1 MCPSDK
7 TLGFPF
13 RSNTMEM
20 RLPKTEKKRIVIVG
34 GGFGGLNL
42 AQSLK
47 GTDFQIVLIDQHNHH
62 NFQPLL
68 YQIATAGL
76 MPDAI
81 VAPFRNIFS
90 KQDNLFFRMAR
101 VEKIDDEKKQI
112 ETDIGSAHYDYL
124 VLATGATTNFFGMD
138 RVEQHAYTLKSIEEA
153 LELRSA
159 FIQYLEAA
167 VSRQDMD
174 ENECM
179 HFVLIG
185 GGPTGLEM
193 AGALAEL
200 KKNEIKKGYPD
211 LDNDRIKIHLIEMG
225 NELLAPMSDESS
237 ATALKY
243 VQDMGVKVWLNTA
256 IEDYKDGQV
265 ILSNGEHLQTPMLF
279 YAAGVTGDAPEG
291 LVKAEMARGNRIVVD
306 PHTKVKGYEHIF
318 AIGDIAAMPD
328 PENGHPHPQLA
339 QPAIQQGKY
348 LAKYIKKG
356 CPSDYPGF
364 QYKDLGTMAT
374 IGKKKAVAD
383 LPWGKFRGTFA
394 WLMWLF
400 VHVMSLVAFRNRI
413 NVIVNWT
420 MSYFSTHKK
429 YKIITRSPRVL
440 PKAKEEELIS

>member
-1 MCPSDK
+1 MK
-7 TLGFPF
+7 
-13 RSNTMEM
+13 M
-20 RLPKTEKKRIVIVG
+20 RLPQSDQKRIIIVG

-42 AQSLK
+42 AKSLRK
-47 GTDFQIVLIDQHNHH
+47 SDFQVILIDQQNHH

-90 KQDNLFFRMAR
+90 RQKNVFFRMAR
-101 VEKIDDEKKQI
+101 VEHIDAEQQRI
-112 ETDIGSAHYDYL
+112 ETNIGYASYDYL

-138 RVEQHAYTLKSIEEA
+138 RVQRHAYTLKTIEDA

-167 VSRQDMD
+167 VSRTDVD

-200 KKNEIKKGYPD
+200 KKNEIKTGYPD

-225 NELLAPMSDESS
+225 DELLAPMSDKASKK
-237 ATALKY
+237 ALQY
-243 VQDMGVKVWLNTA
+243 VRDMGVKVWLSTA
-256 IEDYKDGQV
+256 IEDYIDGHV
-265 ILSNGEHLQTPMLF
+265 VLSNGEKLKTPMLF

-291 LVKAEMARGNRIVVD
+291 LAQAKMAKGRRIEVD
-306 PHTKVKGYEHIF
+306 LHTRVLNYENIF
-318 AIGDIAAMPD
+318 AIGDIAAMPN
-328 PENGHPHPQLA
+328 PETGQPHPQLA

-348 LAKYIKKG
+348 LAKYLNTG
-356 CPSDYPGF
+356 CPAEHPPF
-364 QYKDLGTMAT
+364 QYKDYGTMAT
-374 IGKKKAVAD
+374 VGKNKAVAD
-383 LPWGKFRGTFA
+383 LPWGRFTGTFA

-413 NVIVNWT
+413 NVIVNWS
-420 MSYFSTHKK
+420 MSYFNTHKK
-429 YKIITRSPRVL
+429 YKIITRSPRDRTQSQE
-440 PKAKEEELIS
+440 PKIKEPA

>member
-1 MCPSDK
+1 
-7 TLGFPF
+7 
-13 RSNTMEM
+13 MEM
-20 RLPKTEKKRIVIVG
+20 RLPQNDKKRIIIVG

-42 AQSLK
+42 AKSLK
-47 GTDFQIVLIDQHNHH
+47 GTDFQVVLIDQHNHH
-62 NFQPLL
+62 NFQPLM

-90 KQDNLFFRMAR
+90 SQKNVYFRMAR
-101 VEKIDDEKKQI
+101 VESIDANQQRI
-112 ETDIGSAHYDYL
+112 ETNIGSASYDYL

-138 RVEQHAYTLKSIEEA
+138 RVQRHAYTLKTIEDA

-159 FIQYLEAA
+159 LIQYLEAA
-167 VSRQDMD
+167 VSRTDID
-174 ENECM
+174 ANEYM

-200 KKNEIKKGYPD
+200 KKNEIKTGYPD

-225 NELLAPMSDESS
+225 DELLAPMSDESS
-237 ATALKY
+237 QKALEY
-243 VQDMGVKVWLNTA
+243 VREMGVKVWLNTA
-256 IEDYKDGQV
+256 IEDYVDGHV
-265 ILSNGEHLQTPMLF
+265 ILSNGEKLQTPMLF
-279 YAAGVTGDAPEG
+279 YAAGVTGDAPTG
-291 LVKAEMARGNRIVVD
+291 LRQAEIARGNRITVD
-306 PHTKVKGYEHIF
+306 PHTRVKGYKNIF
-318 AIGDIAAMPD
+318 AIGDIAAMID
-328 PENGHPHPQLA
+328 PKTDQPHPQLA

-348 LAKYIKKG
+348 LARYLKKD
-356 CPSDYPGF
+356 CPADHPPFS
-364 QYKDLGTMAT
+364 YKDYGTMAT

-383 LPWGKFRGTFA
+383 LPWGKFTGTFA
-394 WLMWLF
+394 WMMWLF

-413 NVIVNWT
+413 NVLVNWM

-440 PKAKEEELIS
+440 PEPKEEAVSQ

>member
-1 MCPSDK
+1 
-7 TLGFPF
+7 
-13 RSNTMEM
+13 MEM
-20 RLPKTEKKRIVIVG
+20 RLPKTNKKRIVIVG

-42 AQSLK
+42 AQTLNGS
-47 GTDFQIVLIDQHNHH
+47 DFQIVLIDQHNHH

-81 VAPFRNIFS
+81 VAPFRNIFNN
-90 KQDNLFFRMAR
+90 QDNLFFRMAR
-101 VEKIDDEKKQI
+101 VEKIDDEKNRI
-112 ETDIGSAHYDYL
+112 ETDIGWAQYDYL

-138 RVEQHAYTLKSIEEA
+138 RVEKHAYTLKSIEDA

-167 VSRQDMD
+167 VSRQDID

-225 NELLAPMSDESS
+225 EELLAPMSAESS
-237 ATALKY
+237 ATALQY

-256 IEDYKDGQV
+256 IEDYRDGEV
-265 ILSNGEHLQTPMLF
+265 ILSNGKRLQTPMLF

-291 LVKAEMARGNRIVVD
+291 LIDADWAKGNRIVVD
-306 PHTKVKGYEHIF
+306 SNTRVKGYENIF

-328 PENGHPHPQLA
+328 PETGQPHPQLA

-348 LAKYIKKG
+348 LGAYLKKG
-356 CPSDYPGF
+356 CPVDHAPF
-364 QYKDLGTMAT
+364 TYKDLGTMAT
-374 IGKKKAVAD
+374 VGKKKAVAD
-383 LPWGKFRGTFA
+383 LPWGKFKGTFA

-413 NVIVNWT
+413 NVMVNWM

-429 YKIITRSPRVL
+429 YKIITRSPRVVSK
-440 PKAKEEELIS
+440 PKEEEFVS

>member
-1 MCPSDK
+1 
-7 TLGFPF
+7 
-13 RSNTMEM
+13 MEM
-20 RLPKTEKKRIVIVG
+20 RLPHSEKKRIIIIG

-42 AQSLK
+42 AKALK
-47 GTDFQIVLIDQHNHH
+47 GSPFQIVLIDQHNHH

-81 VAPFRNIFS
+81 VAPFRNIFN
-90 KQDNLFFRMAR
+90 KQDNVFFRMAR
-101 VEKIDDEKKQI
+101 VQRIDADQHRV
-112 ETDIGSAHYDYL
+112 ETNIGWADYDYL

-138 RVEQHAYTLKSIEEA
+138 RVQRHAYTLKTIEDA

-167 VSRQDMD
+167 VSRTDVD

-200 KKNEIKKGYPD
+200 KKNEIKTGYPD

-225 NELLAPMSDESS
+225 SELLAPMSDHASQ
-237 ATALKY
+237 TALKY
-243 VQDMGVKVWLNTA
+243 LRDMGVQVWLDTA
-256 IEDYKDGQV
+256 IEDYVDGEV
-265 ILSNGEHLQTPMLF
+265 ILSNGESLKTPMLF
-279 YAAGVTGDAPEG
+279 YAAGVTGQAPEG
-291 LVKAEMARGNRIVVD
+291 LAQSDIARGQRIVVD
-306 PHTKVKGYEHIF
+306 PHTRVKGYDNIF

-328 PENGHPHPQLA
+328 PETGQPHPQLA
-339 QPAIQQGKY
+339 QPAMQQGKY
-348 LAKYIKKG
+348 LASYLKKD
-356 CPSDYPGF
+356 CPADHPPF
-364 QYKDLGTMAT
+364 RYKDYGTMAT

-383 LPWGKFRGTFA
+383 LPWGKFTGTFA
-394 WLMWLF
+394 WMMWLF

-413 NVIVNWT
+413 NVLVNWM

-429 YKIITRSPRVL
+429 YKIITRSPRIL
-440 PKAKEEELIS
+440 PAPREEVIS

>member
-1 MCPSDK
+1 
-7 TLGFPF
+7 
-13 RSNTMEM
+13 MEM
-20 RLPKTEKKRIVIVG
+20 RIPQSEKKRIIIVG

-42 AQSLK
+42 AKSLK
-47 GTDFQIVLIDQHNHH
+47 GSPFQVVLVDQHNHH
-62 NFQPLL
+62 NFQPLM

-81 VAPFRNIFS
+81 VAPFRNIFNS
-90 KQDNLFFRMAR
+90 QDNVYFRMAR
-101 VEKIDDEKKQI
+101 VESIDADQQRI
-112 ETDIGSAHYDYL
+112 ETNIGSASYDYL

-138 RVEQHAYTLKSIEEA
+138 RVQRHAYTLKTIEDA

-167 VSRQDMD
+167 VSRTDVD
-174 ENECM
+174 ESEYM

-200 KKNEIKKGYPD
+200 KKNEIKTGYPD

-225 NELLAPMSDESS
+225 SELLAPMSDKASQTS
-237 ATALKY
+237 LNY
-243 VQDMGVKVWLNTA
+243 LRDMGVQVWLDTA
-256 IEDYKDGQV
+256 IEDYVDGEV
-265 ILSNGEHLQTPMLF
+265 ILSNGERLRTPMLF

-291 LVKAEMARGNRIVVD
+291 LGQSEIARGNRIIVD
-306 PHTKVKGYEHIF
+306 PHTRVKGYENIF

-328 PENGHPHPQLA
+328 PETGQPHPQLA

-348 LAKYIKKG
+348 LARYLKKD
-356 CPSDYPGF
+356 CPADHSPF
-364 QYKDLGTMAT
+364 KYKDYGTMAT

-383 LPWGKFRGTFA
+383 LPWGKFTGTFA
-394 WLMWLF
+394 WMMWLF

-413 NVIVNWT
+413 NVLVNWM

-440 PKAKEEELIS
+440 PEPKEEAVSQ

>member
-1 MCPSDK
+1 
-7 TLGFPF
+7 
-13 RSNTMEM
+13 MEM
-20 RLPKTEKKRIVIVG
+20 RLPKTNKNRIVIIG

-42 AQSLK
+42 AKSLK
-47 GTDFQIVLIDQHNHH
+47 SADVQVVLIDQHNHH

-81 VAPFRNIFS
+81 VAPFRNIFN
-90 KQDNLFFRMAR
+90 KQDNVFFRMAR
-101 VEKIDDEKKQI
+101 VESIDADQHRVK
-112 ETDIGSAHYDYL
+112 TNIGWADYDYL

-138 RVEQHAYTLKSIEEA
+138 RVQRHAYTLKTIEEA

-167 VSRQDMD
+167 VSRMDMD

-200 KKNEIKKGYPD
+200 KKNEIKSGYPD
-211 LDNDRIKIHLIEMG
+211 LNNDRIKIHLVEMG
-225 NELLAPMSDESS
+225 SELLAPMSDHASQTSLEY
-237 ATALKY
+237 LR
-243 VQDMGVKVWLNTA
+243 DMGVKVWLDTA
-256 IEDYKDGQV
+256 IEDYVDGKV
-265 ILSNGEHLQTPMLF
+265 ILSNGEQLQTPMLF
-279 YAAGVTGDAPEG
+279 YAAGVTGDAPAG
-291 LVKAEMARGNRIVVD
+291 LRQAEMARGNRILVD
-306 PHTKVKGYEHIF
+306 PHTRVKGYDNIF

-328 PENGHPHPQLA
+328 PETGQPHPQLA

-348 LAKYIKKG
+348 LARYLKKG
-356 CPSDYPGF
+356 CPADHPPFRYTDY
-364 QYKDLGTMAT
+364 GTMAT

-383 LPWGKFRGTFA
+383 LPWGKFSGTFA
-394 WLMWLF
+394 WMMWLF

-413 NVIVNWT
+413 NVLVNWT

-429 YKIITRSPRVL
+429 YKIITRSPRVV
-440 PKAKEEELIS
+440 PQAQEDEVIS

>member
-1 MCPSDK
+1 MRIPQSD
-7 TLGFPF
+7 
-13 RSNTMEM
+13 
-20 RLPKTEKKRIVIVG
+20 KKRIIIVG

-42 AQSLK
+42 AKSLK
-47 GTDFQIVLIDQHNHH
+47 GSPFQVVLVDQHNHH
-62 NFQPLL
+62 NFQPLM

-81 VAPFRNIFS
+81 VAPFRNIFNS
-90 KQDNLFFRMAR
+90 QDNIYFRMAR
-101 VEKIDDEKKQI
+101 VESIDADQQRI
-112 ETDIGSAHYDYL
+112 ETNIGSASYDYL

-138 RVEQHAYTLKSIEEA
+138 RVQRHAYTLKTIEDA

-167 VSRQDMD
+167 VSRTDVD

-200 KKNEIKKGYPD
+200 KKNEIKTGYPD

-225 NELLAPMSDESS
+225 SELLAPMSEKASQTS
-237 ATALKY
+237 LNY
-243 VQDMGVKVWLNTA
+243 LRDMGVQVWLDTA
-256 IEDYKDGQV
+256 IEDYVDGEV
-265 ILSNGEHLQTPMLF
+265 ILSNGERLRTPMLF
-279 YAAGVTGDAPEG
+279 YAAGVTGHAPEG
-291 LVKAEMARGNRIVVD
+291 LGQSEIARGNRIIVD
-306 PHTKVKGYEHIF
+306 PHTRVKGYENIF

-328 PENGHPHPQLA
+328 PETGQPHPQLA

-348 LAKYIKKG
+348 LARYLKKD
-356 CPSDYPGF
+356 CPADHSPF
-364 QYKDLGTMAT
+364 KYKDYGTMAT

-383 LPWGKFRGTFA
+383 LPWGKFTGTFA
-394 WLMWLF
+394 WMMWLF

-413 NVIVNWT
+413 NVLVNWM

-440 PKAKEEELIS
+440 PEPQEETVTQ

>member
-1 MCPSDK
+1 
-7 TLGFPF
+7 
-13 RSNTMEM
+13 MEM
-20 RLPKTEKKRIVIVG
+20 RLPKTDKKRIIIIG

-42 AQSLK
+42 AKSLK
-47 GTDFQIVLIDQHNHH
+47 GTNFQVVLIDQYNHH

-81 VAPFRNIFS
+81 VAPFRNIFN
-90 KQDNLFFRMAR
+90 KQDNVFFRMAR
-101 VEKIDDEKKQI
+101 VEKIDSDQQRV
-112 ETDIGSAHYDYL
+112 ETPIGWAKYDYL

-138 RVEQHAYTLKSIEEA
+138 KVERHAYTLKSIEDA

-159 FIQYLEAA
+159 LIQYLEAA
-167 VSRQDMD
+167 VSRTDVD

-211 LDNDRIKIHLIEMG
+211 LDNDRIKIHLVEMG
-225 NELLAPMSDESS
+225 SELLAPMSDESS
-237 ATALKY
+237 QKALAY
-243 VQDMGVKVWLNTA
+243 VREMGVKVWLDTA
-256 IEDYKDGQV
+256 IEDYVDGKV
-265 ILSNGEHLQTPMLF
+265 VLSNGTRLETPMLF
-279 YAAGVTGDAPEG
+279 YAAGVTGEAPEG
-291 LVKAEMARGNRIVVD
+291 LRQAKMARGNRILVD
-306 PHTKVKGYEHIF
+306 SHTSVEGYDHIF

-328 PENGHPHPQLA
+328 LETGHPHPQLA

-356 CPSDYPGF
+356 CPADYPGF

-383 LPWGKFRGTFA
+383 LPWGKFSGTFA

-413 NVIVNWT
+413 NVLVNWT

-429 YKIITRSPRVL
+429 YKIITRSPRMISE
-440 PKAKEEELIS
+440 PQEEVAS